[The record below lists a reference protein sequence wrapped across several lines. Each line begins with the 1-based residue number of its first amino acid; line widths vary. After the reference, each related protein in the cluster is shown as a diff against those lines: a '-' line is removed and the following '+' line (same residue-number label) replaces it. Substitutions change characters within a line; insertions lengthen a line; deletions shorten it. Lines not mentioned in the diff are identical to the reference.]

1 MKKAYKTPSIKK
13 QMVNID
19 SLLAGSGGGGV
30 ENGDKIYNY
39 TPDNTEAFSKRHYS
53 LWDEED

>member
-19 SLLAGSGGGGV
+19 SLLAGSGGGV
-30 ENGDKIYNY
+30 EDGDKLYN
-39 TPDNTEAFSKRHYS
+39 
-53 LWDEED
+53 

>member
-19 SLLAGSGGGGV
+19 SLLAGSGGGV
-30 ENGDKIYNY
+30 EDGDGINSY
-39 TPDNTEAFSKRHYS
+39 TPDNTEAFSTRHHS
-53 LWDEED
+53 LWEEED

>member
-19 SLLAGSGGGGV
+19 SLLSGSGGGVG
-30 ENGDKIYNY
+30 NGDEINHFN
-39 TPDNTEAFSKRHYS
+39 PDNTEAFSKRHHS
-53 LWDEED
+53 LWEEED

>member
-13 QMVNID
+13 QIVNID

-30 ENGDKIYNY
+30 GNGDGLNSNN
-39 TPDNTEAFSKRHYS
+39 PDNTEAFSKRHHS

>member
-19 SLLAGSGGGGV
+19 SLLSGSGGGVG
-30 ENGDKIYNY
+30 NGDEINKFN
-39 TPDNTEAFSKRHYS
+39 PDNTEAFSKRHHS
-53 LWDEED
+53 LWEEED

>member
-13 QMVNID
+13 QIVNID

-30 ENGDKIYNY
+30 GNGDEIYKYN
-39 TPDNTEAFSKRHYS
+39 PDNTEAFSKRHHS
-53 LWDEED
+53 LWEEEY

>member
-19 SLLAGSGGGGV
+19 SLLSGSGGGVG
-30 ENGDKIYNY
+30 NGDEINPFN
-39 TPDNTEAFSKRHYS
+39 PDNTEAFSKRHHS
-53 LWDEED
+53 LWEEED

>member
-19 SLLAGSGGGGV
+19 SLLAGSGGGI
-30 ENGDKIYNY
+30 EDGDGINSYN
-39 TPDNTEAFSKRHYS
+39 PDNIEAFSKRHHN
-53 LWDEED
+53 LWEEEY